1 MNNSHPALCVLY
13 DGACPRCLKDRDN
26 YLRVAGKYATGVN
39 WFDITD
45 QDIQLKVW
53 GIDPFLA
60 LTELHV
66 IIGECEECDNVDK
79 PRLVSELDAYIILM
93 NRVPILQPFAWL
105 MGRKFI
111 RPLLSSLY
119 RRAVYRRL
127 KCEGR
132 LM

>member
-1 MNNSHPALCVLY
+1 MNKSHPTLYVLY

-45 QDIQLKVW
+45 QGVQLKAW
-53 GIDPFLA
+53 GIDPFQA

-66 IIGECEECDNVDK
+66 IIGECDDIDK
-79 PRLVSELDAYIILM
+79 PIVVSELDAYIILM
-93 NRVPILQPFAWL
+93 SRVPMLQPFAWL
-105 MGRKFI
+105 IGRKCI
-111 RPLLSSLY
+111 RPLLSILY